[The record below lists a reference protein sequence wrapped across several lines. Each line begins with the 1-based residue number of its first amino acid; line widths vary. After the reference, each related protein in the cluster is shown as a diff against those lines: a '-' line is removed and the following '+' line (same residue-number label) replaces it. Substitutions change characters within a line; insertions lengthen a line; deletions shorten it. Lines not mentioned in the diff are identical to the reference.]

1 MLRGQHLGPDLPS
14 LLYKAVNILYKL
26 VHINEFEIL
35 FVLIFFIISFL
46 LSKLLVSVPVLIM
59 YGGLLFSLFQ
69 IQ

>member
-1 MLRGQHLGPDLPS
+1 MPRGQHLGPDLPS

-46 LSKLLVSVPVLIM
+46 LSKLLVSVLVDYYLVSFKSNN
-59 YGGLLFSLFQ
+59 LHN
-69 IQ
+69 